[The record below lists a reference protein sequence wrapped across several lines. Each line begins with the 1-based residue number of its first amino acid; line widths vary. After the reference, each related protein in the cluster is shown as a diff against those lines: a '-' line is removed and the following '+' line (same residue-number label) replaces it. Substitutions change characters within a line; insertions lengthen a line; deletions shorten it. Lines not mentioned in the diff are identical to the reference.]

1 MHVIRA
7 CIACNF
13 GLWELEQG
21 SSSRLTTDK
30 GGGGGEKKV
39 KNEICAGLRR
49 PDLAETR
56 DDLD

>member
-30 GGGGGEKKV
+30 GGGGEKKV

-56 DDLD
+56 DHLD

>member
-1 MHVIRA
+1 MEIGTGILLAVNH
-7 CIACNF
+7 
-13 GLWELEQG
+13 GQEEG
-21 SSSRLTTDK
+21 D
-30 GGGGGEKKV
+30 EKKV